1 MAKQLADI
9 QQLHPKYTYQS
20 CGCGQKFNI
29 GSVYEVY
36 RHKQL
41 HCQSCME
48 EAIDSKIPVLVRKVR

>member
-20 CGCGQKFNI
+20 CGCGAQLT

-36 RHKQL
+36 KHKEI
-41 HCQSCME
+41 HCTKCMLD
-48 EAIDSKIPVLVRKVR
+48 AIESKIPVLVRKVR